1 MHFMTLKV
9 IVPFDI
15 VFEKKIVRLVVET
28 TKGSRGVLPLRLDCT
43 ALLVPGIVTYECQGE
58 GEKYLVIDEGIF
70 VKTGSDVTLSVR
82 RALIGTQLG
91 DLEKELEGE
100 LNKKREREKYARQM
114 YTALEKTFLR
124 QIAGLLHE

>member
-1 MHFMTLKV
+1 MTLKV
-9 IVPFDI
+9 IVPFNI
-15 VFEKKIVRLVVET
+15 VFEKKVIRLVVET
-28 TKGSRGVLPLRLDCT
+28 TKGSLGVLPLRLDCT

-100 LNKKREREKYARQM
+100 LNKKGEREKYARQM

-124 QIAGLLHE
+124 QIAELFHE

>member
-28 TKGSRGVLPLRLDCT
+28 TKGSLGVLPLRLDCT

>member
-28 TKGSRGVLPLRLDCT
+28 TQGSLGVLPLRLDCT

>member
-1 MHFMTLKV
+1 MTLKV

-28 TKGSRGVLPLRLDCT
+28 TKGSLGVLPLRLDCT